1 MLLSFS
7 TSFAGLCIFHHYRDC
22 DPIKAGVIRQGDQL
36 LPLYIVDRMSSVPGL
51 PGLAVAGIFSG
62 SLSTVSSAINSLA
75 AVTLEVRILSDM
87 SQMTMIMFRTIS
99 APATL
104 SPTPDW
110 GPWPSCWPWYSGR
123 LVWLSPSWLTYLAP
137 VSSRWSLVS
146 DKYYVN

>member
-87 SQMTMIMFRTIS
+87 SSMTMIMFRTIS

-104 SPTPDW
+104 SPTQDW

-123 LVWLSPSWLTYLAP
+123 LAWLSPSWLTYLAP
-137 VSSRWSLVS
+137 VCFRWL
-146 DKYYVN
+146 

>member
-1 MLLSFS
+1 MTLSFS

-75 AVTLEVRILSDM
+75 AVTLEVRDRNIVWIVTPACQDYIL
-87 SQMTMIMFRTIS
+87 
-99 APATL
+99 P
-104 SPTPDW
+104 
-110 GPWPSCWPWYSGR
+110 CYS
-123 LVWLSPSWLTYLAP
+123 
-137 VSSRWSLVS
+137 VS
-146 DKYYVN
+146 DSRVGPLVKILALV